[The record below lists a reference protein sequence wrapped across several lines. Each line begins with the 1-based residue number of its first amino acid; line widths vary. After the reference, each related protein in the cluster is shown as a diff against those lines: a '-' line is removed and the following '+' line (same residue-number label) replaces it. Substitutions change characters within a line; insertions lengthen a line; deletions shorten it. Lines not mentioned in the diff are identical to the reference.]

1 MPKKMKWQM
10 SAGKIQEELRWLE
23 SIRVDDIGA
32 IRKPE
37 HKDYER
43 FNRIFNIVFMV
54 VNRNIDSRRIVSAI
68 GWDDGKIEM
77 TFRS

>member
-1 MPKKMKWQM
+1 MKKMKWQM

-23 SIRVDDIGA
+23 SIRVDDIGE

-43 FNRIFNIVFMV
+43 FNRIFNIAFMV
-54 VNRNIDSRRIVSAI
+54 VDRNIDSRRIVSAI